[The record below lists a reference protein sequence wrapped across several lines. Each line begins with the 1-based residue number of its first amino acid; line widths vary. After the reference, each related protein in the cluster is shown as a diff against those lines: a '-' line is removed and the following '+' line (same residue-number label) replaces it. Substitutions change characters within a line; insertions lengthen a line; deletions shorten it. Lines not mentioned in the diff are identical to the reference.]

1 MQQSITGGGI
11 GRGLTHDQRG
21 VSIVEFALV
30 APVLLLL
37 LMGIFDIGHTLYVR
51 AVLEGE
57 MQRAARGSA
66 LETAT
71 IARQT
76 ALDDQVRAQV
86 LRIAGQGGTVLFTRK
101 AYLTYQAAQAKEEP
115 FIDAD
120 HDGICNHGESFD
132 DWNGNGLR
140 DLDGARNSQGTARD
154 AVAYT
159 AQVTYPRL
167 FPMAYLMGWS
177 SNSVI
182 TATSVL
188 RNQPFGDPAANAVLK
203 CV

>member
-1 MQQSITGGGI
+1 ML
-11 GRGLTHDQRG
+11 RDQRG
-21 VSIVEFALV
+21 VSIIEFALV

-37 LMGIFDIGHTLYVR
+37 LMGVFDIGHTLYVR

-57 MQRAARGSA
+57 MQRAGRGSA

-71 IARQT
+71 LARQT
-76 ALDDQVRAQV
+76 ALDTQVRTQV

-101 AYLTYQAAQAKEEP
+101 AYLSYQAAQAKEEP
-115 FIDAD
+115 FIDANND
-120 HDGICNHGESFD
+120 HICNNGESFD
-132 DWNGNGLR
+132 DWNGNDLR
-140 DLDGARNSQGTARD
+140 DLDGARNNQGTARD

-167 FPMAYLMGWS
+167 FPLAHMLGWS
-177 SNSVI
+177 SDSVV
-182 TATSVL
+182 TATTIL
-188 RNQPFGDPAANAVLK
+188 RNQPFGDPAAKAVKK